1 MSSAPSHGRR
11 ARRIVV
17 RRKPGDPARAL
28 VAAPGFSAA
37 AAIGRSGITALK
49 REGDGA
55 TPRASMRLIEGFYRS
70 DRMGRPP
77 TALPMRPIRAD
88 MGWCDA
94 PFNASYNR
102 LVRLPFGP
110 SHENL
115 MRDDHLYD
123 IVLVIDW
130 NIRERKAGA
139 GSAIFMHLARPGY
152 QPTEGCIALSRGD
165 MLRLLTL
172 VDRATVVRVP

>member
-1 MSSAPSHGRR
+1 MSSTHWHDGR
-11 ARRIVV
+11 ARTIVV
-17 RRKPGDPARAL
+17 HPRPRDPARAL
-28 VAAPGFSAA
+28 VVTPGLSAE
-37 AAIGRSGITALK
+37 AAIGRSGITACK

-55 TPRASMRLIEGFYRS
+55 TPRASMRLIEGFYRA
-70 DRMGRPP
+70 DRIARPR

-94 PFNASYNR
+94 PFDPSYNR
-102 LVRLPFGP
+102 LVRLPFGA

-115 MRDDHLYD
+115 MRDDHIYD

-130 NIRERKAGA
+130 NIRQRKAGA

-152 QPTEGCIALSRGD
+152 QPTEGCIALSRRD
-165 MLRLLTL
+165 MLKLLAIADT
-172 VDRATVVRVP
+172 ATTVQVL